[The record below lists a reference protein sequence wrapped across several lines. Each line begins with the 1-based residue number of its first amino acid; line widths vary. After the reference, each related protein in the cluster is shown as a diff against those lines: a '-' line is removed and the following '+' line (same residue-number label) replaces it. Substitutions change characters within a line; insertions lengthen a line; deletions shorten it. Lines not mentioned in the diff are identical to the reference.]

1 MDIFWIFIVIFGIV
15 VSIGQKASKQQAP
28 KDNDEEPTLTPEQ
41 EDIERRI
48 RELLEGK
55 KPSQPSTLQ
64 PSHSTPAEHRP
75 ATSTQKSSTATQK
88 TTAKAT
94 AKQAAS
100 NTNIDPIKQNEIKK
114 GEIGQIVKDFTIEK
128 AVIYSEIMKPK
139 YEDY

>member
-28 KDNDEEPTLTPEQ
+28 KNNDEEPTLTPEQ
-41 EDIERRI
+41 EMERRI

-55 KPSQPSTLQ
+55 RSSQPPTLQ

-139 YEDY
+139 YEEY